1 MASEDKQVKI
11 HVTQRQLV
19 VPGELLAEGEVEV
32 GSPLIYKIDNKYY
45 SSVIGLV
52 DVQEN
57 KLNLI
62 PLEGYYFPKVGDL
75 VIGLVIDIG
84 ITNWIVDIRAP
95 YKAIMNASD
104 ALNRQFN
111 PIQDDLRRYFD
122 IGDYVLAKI
131 ALFDRLH
138 NPVLTVKEKG
148 LGKIVS
154 GKIVEIAPSRVP
166 RVIGKRK
173 SMLNMLI
180 EETGCEIVVAQN
192 GRIWI
197 NCKDKQFEDILILAL
212 KKIELEAHTTGLT
225 DRVRNLIKEEKAKR
239 GLS

>member
-1 MASEDKQVKI
+1 MSNEKEYKVY
-11 HVTQRQLV
+11 VENRQLV
-19 VPGELLAEGEVEV
+19 IPGEVLAEGDIEVT
-32 GSPLIYKIDNKYY
+32 SPFIYRLGNKWY
-45 SSVIGLV
+45 SSIIGLV
-52 DVQEN
+52 DVQDN
-57 KLNLI
+57 KLNII

-95 YKAIMNASD
+95 YKALMNASD
-104 ALNRQFN
+104 VLNRQFN

-122 IGDYVLAKI
+122 VGDYVLAKI
-131 ALFDRLH
+131 ALFDRVH
-138 NPVLTVKEKG
+138 NPVLTLKDKG

-166 RVIGKRK
+166 RVIGKRR

-180 EETGCEIVVAQN
+180 EETGCDIVVAQN

-197 NCKDKQFEDILILAL
+197 NCKDEQLEDILILAL

-225 DRVRNLIKEEKAKR
+225 DRVRSFIREEKSRR
-239 GLS
+239 GIE

>member
-1 MASEDKQVKI
+1 MLGKEKVKI
-11 HVTQRQLV
+11 HVEQRQLV

-32 GSPLIYKIDNKYY
+32 VSPLIYRVDNKYY
-45 SSVIGLV
+45 ASAIGLV
-52 DVQEN
+52 DVQDN

-62 PLEGYYFPKVGDL
+62 PLEGYYLPKVGDL
-75 VIGLVIDIG
+75 VIGLIVDIG

-95 YKAIMNASD
+95 YRALMNASD
-104 ALNRQFN
+104 VLNRQFN
-111 PIQDDLRRYFD
+111 PIQDDLKRYFD
-122 IGDYVLAKI
+122 VGDYVLAKI
-131 ALFDRLH
+131 VLFDRLH
-138 NPVLTVKEKG
+138 NPMLTVKEKG

-154 GKIVEIAPSRVP
+154 GKIVEIAPSKVP
-166 RVIGKRK
+166 RVIGKKR

-180 EETGCEIVVAQN
+180 EETGCDIIVAQN

-197 NCKDKQFEDILILAL
+197 NCKDRQIEDILILAL

-225 DRVRNLIKEEKAKR
+225 DRVRNLIREEKAKR

>member
-1 MASEDKQVKI
+1 MSNEKEYKI
-11 HVTQRQLV
+11 YVENRQLV
-19 VPGELLAEGEVEV
+19 IPGEVLAEGDVEV
-32 GSPLIYKIDNKYY
+32 VSPFIYRFRNKLY
-45 SSVIGLV
+45 SSIIGLV
-52 DVQEN
+52 DVQDN
-57 KLNLI
+57 KLNII

-75 VIGLVIDIG
+75 VIGLVIDVG

-104 ALNRQFN
+104 VLNRQFN

-131 ALFDRLH
+131 AIFDRVH
-138 NPVLTVKEKG
+138 NPVLTLKDKG

-166 RVIGKRK
+166 RVIGKRR

-180 EETGCEIVVAQN
+180 EETGCDIVVAQN

-197 NCKDKQFEDILILAL
+197 NCKDKQLEDILILAL

-225 DRVRNLIKEEKAKR
+225 DRVRSFIREEKSRR
-239 GLS
+239 GIK

>member
-1 MASEDKQVKI
+1 MSNEKEYKVY
-11 HVTQRQLV
+11 VENRQLV
-19 VPGELLAEGEVEV
+19 IPGEVLAEGDIEVT
-32 GSPLIYKIDNKYY
+32 SPFIYRLGNKWY
-45 SSVIGLV
+45 SSIIGLV
-52 DVQEN
+52 DVQDN
-57 KLNLI
+57 KLNII

-95 YKAIMNASD
+95 YKALMNASD
-104 ALNRQFN
+104 VLNRQFN

-122 IGDYVLAKI
+122 VGDYVLAKI
-131 ALFDRLH
+131 ALFDRVH
-138 NPVLTVKEKG
+138 NPVLTLKDKG

-166 RVIGKRK
+166 RVIGKRR

-180 EETGCEIVVAQN
+180 EETGCDIVVAQN

-197 NCKDKQFEDILILAL
+197 NCKDEQLEDILILAL

-225 DRVRNLIKEEKAKR
+225 DRVRNFIREEKSRR
-239 GLS
+239 GIK

>member
-1 MASEDKQVKI
+1 MSNEKEYKVY
-11 HVTQRQLV
+11 VENRQLV
-19 VPGELLAEGEVEV
+19 IPGEVLAEGDIEVT
-32 GSPLIYKIDNKYY
+32 SPFIYRLGNRWY
-45 SSVIGLV
+45 SSIIGLV
-52 DVQEN
+52 DVQDN
-57 KLNLI
+57 KLNII

-95 YKAIMNASD
+95 YKALMNASD
-104 ALNRQFN
+104 VLNRQFN

-122 IGDYVLAKI
+122 VGDYVLAKI
-131 ALFDRLH
+131 ALFDRVH
-138 NPVLTVKEKG
+138 NPVLTLKDKG

-166 RVIGKRK
+166 RVIGKRR

-180 EETGCEIVVAQN
+180 EETGCDIVVAQN

-197 NCKDKQFEDILILAL
+197 NCKDEQLEDILILAL

-225 DRVRNLIKEEKAKR
+225 DRVRNFIREEKSRR
-239 GLS
+239 GIE

>member
-1 MASEDKQVKI
+1 MSNEKEYKVY
-11 HVTQRQLV
+11 VENRQLV
-19 VPGELLAEGEVEV
+19 IPGEVLAEGDIEVT
-32 GSPLIYKIDNKYY
+32 SPFIYRLGNKWY
-45 SSVIGLV
+45 SSIIGLV
-52 DVQEN
+52 DVQDN
-57 KLNLI
+57 KLNII

-95 YKAIMNASD
+95 YKALMNASD
-104 ALNRQFN
+104 VLNRQFN

-122 IGDYVLAKI
+122 VGDYVLAKI
-131 ALFDRLH
+131 ALFDRVH
-138 NPVLTVKEKG
+138 NPVLTLKDKG

-166 RVIGKRK
+166 RVIGKRR

-180 EETGCEIVVAQN
+180 EETGCDIVVAQN

-197 NCKDKQFEDILILAL
+197 NCKDEQLEDILILAL

-225 DRVRNLIKEEKAKR
+225 DRVRNFIREEKSRR
-239 GLS
+239 GIE

>member
-1 MASEDKQVKI
+1 MSNEKEYKVY
-11 HVTQRQLV
+11 VENRQLV
-19 VPGELLAEGEVEV
+19 IPGEVLAEGDIEVT
-32 GSPLIYKIDNKYY
+32 SPFIYRLGNKWY
-45 SSVIGLV
+45 SSIIGLV
-52 DVQEN
+52 DVQDN
-57 KLNLI
+57 KLNII

-95 YKAIMNASD
+95 YKALMNASD
-104 ALNRQFN
+104 VLNRQFN

-122 IGDYVLAKI
+122 VGDYVLAKI
-131 ALFDRLH
+131 ALFDRVH
-138 NPVLTVKEKG
+138 NPVLTLKDKG

-166 RVIGKRK
+166 RVIGKRR

-180 EETGCEIVVAQN
+180 EETGCDIVVAQN

-197 NCKDKQFEDILILAL
+197 NCRDEQLEDILILAL

-225 DRVRNLIKEEKAKR
+225 DRVRSFIREEKSRR
-239 GLS
+239 GIE